1 MQPSS
6 RLLIGS
12 DIIFVNR
19 RADQAA
25 NLTTI
30 EEEHPETARLRT
42 TRGFR
47 CLTVS
52 HHVRGL
58 MPRTDVQPQFPQH
71 RTWSTPLAPFSTT
84 ISCTIRAV
92 TATVCCTAVRRIT
105 APCASIAVTTVRA
118 ESRIDTDGVLHKPP
132 KQSSSMSASVLTMRQ
147 SFEVVYPIRICFHLW
162 APCLLSFSFAV
173 FFSV

>member
-1 MQPSS
+1 MRDRQFALQASS
-6 RLLIGS
+6 PPPIGS
-12 DIIFVNR
+12 DIILVNR

-132 KQSSSMSASVLTMRQ
+132 KQSSSMSASVLKRAFACSAPEHLAMQ
-147 SFEVVYPIRICFHLW
+147 CFSLEE
-162 APCLLSFSFAV
+162 L
-173 FFSV
+173 